1 MKHFGSAAWNGSLR
15 EGKGSVSTESH
26 ALENH
31 PYTFFS
37 RYGEKPGTNPEEL
50 LGAAHAACFT
60 MSFVRMLGMA
70 NFVPE
75 RVVSNSDVVIEKDG
89 DGFSITSVHLTVTAK
104 IPGIDQDT
112 FRSIAAKAKA
122 GCPVSK
128 LIRVEIGF
136 EATLSP

>member
-1 MKHFGSAAWNGSLR
+1 MKRFGSAAWNGGLR
-15 EGKGSVSTESH
+15 EGKGSVSTESG
-26 ALENH
+26 ALVTY

-37 RYGEKPGTNPEEL
+37 RYDEKPGTNPEEL

-60 MSFVRMLGMA
+60 MSFVRLLGMA
-70 NFVPE
+70 DFVPE
-75 RVVSNSDVVIEKDG
+75 QVDSKSEVVIDKDG

-112 FRSIAAKAKA
+112 FSVDRSKA

-128 LIRVEIGF
+128 LIKVEIGF